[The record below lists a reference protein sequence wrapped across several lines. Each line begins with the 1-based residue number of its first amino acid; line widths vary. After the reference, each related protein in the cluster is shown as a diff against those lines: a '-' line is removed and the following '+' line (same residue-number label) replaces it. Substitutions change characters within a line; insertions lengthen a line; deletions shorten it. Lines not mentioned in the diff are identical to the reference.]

1 MHTHQSSISE
11 LLGYTLIKIELVDNE
26 ELYFYTDENEVY
38 KMFHLQDCC
47 EGVFI
52 EDIVGDLNDL
62 VGEPLIQAEQ
72 VSEEHETEWGTM
84 TWTFYKLSTIKGS
97 VTLRWLGESNGYY
110 SESVDFIKLEN
121 NGFIH

>member
-1 MHTHQSSISE
+1 MHIHQSNISE
-11 LLGYTLIKIELVDNE
+11 LLGYTLERIELVDNE
-26 ELYFYTDENEVY
+26 EMYFYTDENEVY

-62 VGEPLIQAEQ
+62 IGEPLIQAEE
-72 VSEEHETEWGTM
+72 VSEVGETEWGTM
-84 TWTFYKLSTIKGS
+84 TWTFYKLSTINGS

-110 SESVDFIKLEN
+110 SESVDFVKIQDN
-121 NGFIH
+121 PHIY